1 MKEKPT
7 IGLTTANERFK
18 SEFAGYLR
26 LLRMKYPIP
35 AYLIEGILAGALADI
50 RKEVSESATDEAFI
64 YAKKLEE
71 YYEEERNDSRNGD
84 LCDNGDPV
92 VDADICADEK

>member
-7 IGLTTANERFK
+7 IGLATANERFK

-35 AYLIEGILAGALADI
+35 AYLIEGILAGTLADI
-50 RKEVSESATDEAFI
+50 RKEVSESATDEAFL

-71 YYEEERNDSRNGD
+71 YYEETSNDSCNDNLHDPDDSNIVTD
-84 LCDNGDPV
+84 LCED
-92 VDADICADEK
+92 